1 VKDQYYTM
9 LSVAEDKALAQ
20 RALDLA
26 LTDEPGETNSAS
38 MISVVSGQHP
48 DEAFDYAVAHQKQLE
63 SKIDSTSRSR
73 YYPGL
78 AGNSLDP
85 AMIGKLKAYADK
97 NIAASSRRATDTA
110 VANITYR
117 SKVKKERLP
126 AIGAWLGKH
135 GG

>member
-1 VKDQYYTM
+1 MTTS
-9 LSVAEDKALAQ
+9 LVALEFTPGSRPYAAG
-20 RALDLA
+20 
-26 LTDEPGETNSAS
+26 TPSMGSMSGETNSAS

-48 DEAFDYAVAHQKQLE
+48 DLAFDYAVAHQAQLS
-63 SKIDSTSRSR
+63 SKIDTTSRSR

-117 SKVKKERLP
+117 SQVKKERLP
-126 AIGAWLGKH
+126 AIGTWLGKH